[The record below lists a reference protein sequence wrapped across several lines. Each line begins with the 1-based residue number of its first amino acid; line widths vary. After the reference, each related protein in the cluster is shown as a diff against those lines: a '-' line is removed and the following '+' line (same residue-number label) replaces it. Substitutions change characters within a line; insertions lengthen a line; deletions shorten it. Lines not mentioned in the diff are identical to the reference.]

1 MQEFHNE
8 LDLIEIVYFLLDKWK
23 SIFVTVIIFVAGS
36 FSFLYLYRDIVNV
49 SVKVMANLETPSTY
63 SLCGNMDVDCKSN
76 IITNVFGD
84 FLPAKYK
91 DSIAFNKKEY
101 SFEIKK
107 TINVSEVEKFV
118 LQMNSATEKMRIWY
132 VKDGELELCKQ
143 HAGFLITETC
153 AKLFLISNVIKK
165 NNNIENMHVNI
176 TPKYNNKIVLTIA
189 CLLGGIISILF
200 HLVLRAFLTYRNENM
215 KFLKKP

>member
-107 TINVSEVEKFV
+107 QLMFLRWKS
-118 LQMNSATEKMRIWY
+118 
-132 VKDGELELCKQ
+132 LC
-143 HAGFLITETC
+143 F
-153 AKLFLISNVIKK
+153 
-165 NNNIENMHVNI
+165 
-176 TPKYNNKIVLTIA
+176 
-189 CLLGGIISILF
+189 
-200 HLVLRAFLTYRNENM
+200 R
-215 KFLKKP
+215 